1 VGKCGAVGATLE
13 RIGGFLPDRPALET
27 GEPLKRV
34 LRPTDRFAKL
44 TITHDVDAGLRLF
57 THDIADRRCKARLVG
72 LLVVRLAALP
82 GAQEFLQRLWTNQ
95 ASDVGRKYA
104 TAAAFHAGLLCD
116 LTAKRNVW
124 AAPQFLVR
132 YARQGYQVRPS
143 RHR

>member
-57 THDIADRRCKARLVG
+57 THDIADRRCQARLVG

-95 ASDVGRKYA
+95 ASDVGREYA
-104 TAAAFHAGLLCD
+104 TAAAFHA
-116 LTAKRNVW
+116 RSM
-124 AAPQFLVR
+124 PP
-132 YARQGYQVRPS
+132 ARPKGKPWSVAQRASCPRLS
-143 RHR
+143 RASTSSQH